1 MFDYDDTEA
10 AHLSEIYDDYGYDVK
25 EPLSREKRADYV
37 EAKSRCFQ
45 KSDIGKYVVVQTPRK
60 NKGVVRRLYL
70 VDRKVTKSC
79 WWSPS
84 AFLAMVFEKESAA
97 TIQAKKYKYN
107 KARVMQITKSMADIS
122 SFLEEYEND

>member
-10 AHLSEIYDDYGYDVK
+10 AHLSEIYDGCDIK
-25 EPLSREKRADYV
+25 EPLTKEERADYV
-37 EAKSRCFQ
+37 DAKSRYFK

-60 NKGVVRRLYL
+60 NKGIVRRLYL
-70 VDRKVTKSC
+70 VDRKVTKAF

-84 AFLAMVFEKESAA
+84 AFHAMVFEKESAA

-122 SFLEEYEND
+122 SFLDEYESY

>member
-10 AHLSEIYDDYGYDVK
+10 AHLSEIYDGYDVRER
-25 EPLSREKRADYV
+25 EPLTKEERADYV

-60 NKGVVRRLYL
+60 NKSVVRRLYL
-70 VDRKVTKSC
+70 VDRKVTKAF

-84 AFLAMVFEKESAA
+84 AFHAMVFEKESAA

-107 KARVMQITKSMADIS
+107 KAKVMQITEPMANIS
-122 SFLEEYEND
+122 SFLESY

>member
-10 AHLSEIYDDYGYDVK
+10 AHLNEIYDGYDVK
-25 EPLSREKRADYV
+25 EPLSREERADYV
-37 EAKSRCFQ
+37 DAKSRCFQ

-70 VDRKVTKSC
+70 VDRKATKAF

-84 AFLAMVFEKESAA
+84 AFHAMVFEKEYAA
-97 TIQAKKYKYN
+97 AVQAKKYKYN

-122 SFLEEYEND
+122 SFLDEYESY

>member
-10 AHLSEIYDDYGYDVK
+10 AHLSEIYDGYDVR
-25 EPLSREKRADYV
+25 EPLTKEERADYV

-60 NKGVVRRLYL
+60 NKSVVRRLYL
-70 VDRKVTKSC
+70 VDRKVTKAF

-84 AFLAMVFEKESAA
+84 AFHAMVFEKESAA

-107 KARVMQITKSMADIS
+107 KAKVMQITEPMANIS
-122 SFLEEYEND
+122 SFLESY

>member
-10 AHLSEIYDDYGYDVK
+10 AHLSEIYDGYDVR
-25 EPLSREKRADYV
+25 EPLTKEERADYV

-45 KSDIGKYVVVQTPRK
+45 KSDIGKYVVVQTSRK
-60 NKGVVRRLYL
+60 NKSVVRRLYL
-70 VDRKVTKSC
+70 VDRKVTKAF

-84 AFLAMVFEKESAA
+84 AFHAMVFEKESAA

-107 KARVMQITKSMADIS
+107 KAKVMQITEPMANIS
-122 SFLEEYEND
+122 SFLESY